1 MTNHVL
7 RICRQCKGSARRAI
21 NKLLIQNVVRSQGP
35 KANRLAWVIALHP
48 GVGGRKWIQ
57 GAELKP
63 CRFNND
69 GIIFIGCF
77 GIKNDGGG
85 HGQLT
90 VVVFSV
96 NSG

>member
-1 MTNHVL
+1 
-7 RICRQCKGSARRAI
+7 
-21 NKLLIQNVVRSQGP
+21 
-35 KANRLAWVIALHP
+35 LHP

-90 VVVFSV
+90 VVLFSV
-96 NSG
+96 DSG